1 MLLLLEVVAHGIWQI
16 VPKTVGAIT
25 IASSVMLA
33 TASGSVQRVLH
44 VGLVGKDVWMLRM
57 ALKARPVIHAVDS
70 RFVNEKTSGGKPVRS
85 LNSAAPGTLLLAE
98 TMTGAT
104 EAAITAVCA
113 VDLSLTQPH
122 VGAVGLDGRIAI
134 LQPPAAVM
142 QSVLLIKVDGRIVI
156 FRQHQP
162 PLRLQQW
169 QW

>member
-1 MLLLLEVVAHGIWQI
+1 MLQ
-16 VPKTVGAIT
+16 
-25 IASSVMLA
+25 
-33 TASGSVQRVLH
+33 
-44 VGLVGKDVWMLRM
+44 M

-70 RFVNEKTSGGKPVRS
+70 RFANEKTSGGKAVQS

-104 EAAITAVCA
+104 EAAITAVNA

-122 VGAVGLDGRIAI
+122 VGVVGLDGRIAI

-142 QSVLLIKVDGRIVI
+142 PSVLLIKVDGHIVI

-169 QW
+169 Q